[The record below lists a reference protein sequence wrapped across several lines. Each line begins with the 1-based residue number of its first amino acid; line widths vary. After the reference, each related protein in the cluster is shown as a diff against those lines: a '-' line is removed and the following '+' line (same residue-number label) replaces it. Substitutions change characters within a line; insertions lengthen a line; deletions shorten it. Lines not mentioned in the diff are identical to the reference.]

1 MHAYMCVYVCMYTQS
16 YAPIYVK
23 VFVRACS
30 FSFNKSPSLVHLEN
44 DPSLRQCPHKRASC

>member
-1 MHAYMCVYVCMYTQS
+1 MHAYMCVYVCMYTQT

-30 FSFNKSPSLVHLEN
+30 SSFNKSPSLVHLEN
-44 DPSLRQCPHKRASC
+44 DPSLRQCPYKRASC